1 MKEDSPINSPSMN
14 LALWLT
20 IVAIVMGVVMPSIY
34 EKPETPLLAAKEPE
48 VGRPEIYAP
57 LQKEH
62 PPDQPDQ
69 TRPIIS
75 WNSAE
80 RLFQPIVLKAAN
92 RYKVDPAMV
101 MAIIMAES
109 SYNPKAVSKKGAKGL
124 MQLMPTTARSLGVKD
139 IFNPEHN
146 INAGVRYFK
155 KLLNQFDG
163 NVELALAAYN
173 AGSRKVR
180 EHRGIHLSGQQGT
193 ISKRLSST
201 TDIIK
206 SKSITAACTHNT
218 SGTT

>member
-1 MKEDSPINSPSMN
+1 MKEDSPINPPSMN

-20 IVAIVMGVVMPSIY
+20 VVAIVMGVMMPSIY
-34 EKPETPLLAAKEPE
+34 EEPKTALVAAKEPE
-48 VGRPEIYAP
+48 LGQPEISDP
-57 LQKEH
+57 LQRELLADK
-62 PPDQPDQ
+62 PDQ
-69 TRPIIS
+69 TLPIIS

-92 RYKVDPAMV
+92 RYNVDPAMV

-109 SYNPKAVSKKGAKGL
+109 SYNPKAISKKGAKGL

-163 NVELALAAYN
+163 DVELALAAYN

-180 EHRGIHLSGQQGT
+180 EHRGIPPFRATKYYIKKFIKYYRYYKIQMDNS
-193 ISKRLSST
+193 RLYS
-201 TDIIK
+201 
-206 SKSITAACTHNT
+206 
-218 SGTT
+218 

>member
-1 MKEDSPINSPSMN
+1 MN

-20 IVAIVMGVVMPSIY
+20 VVAIVMGVVMPSIY
-34 EKPETPLLAAKEPE
+34 EEPKTALVAAKEPE
-48 VGRPEIYAP
+48 LGQPEISDP
-57 LQKEH
+57 LQRELL
-62 PPDQPDQ
+62 PDKPDQ
-69 TRPIIS
+69 TLPIIS

-92 RYKVDPAMV
+92 RHKVDPAMV
-101 MAIIMAES
+101 MAIIMVES
-109 SYNPKAVSKKGAKGL
+109 SYNPKAISKKGAKGL

-163 NVELALAAYN
+163 DVELALAAYN

-180 EHRGIHLSGQQGT
+180 EHRGSPPFRATKYYIKKVIKYYRYYKTQMDS
-193 ISKRLSST
+193 SRLYS
-201 TDIIK
+201 
-206 SKSITAACTHNT
+206 
-218 SGTT
+218 

>member
-1 MKEDSPINSPSMN
+1 MKEDSPINPPSMN

-20 IVAIVMGVVMPSIY
+20 VVAIVMGVMMPSIY
-34 EKPETPLLAAKEPE
+34 EEPKTALVAAKEPE
-48 VGRPEIYAP
+48 LGQPEISDP
-57 LQKEH
+57 LQRELL
-62 PPDQPDQ
+62 PDKPDQ
-69 TRPIIS
+69 TLPIIS

-92 RYKVDPAMV
+92 RHKVDPAMV

-109 SYNPKAVSKKGAKGL
+109 SYNPKAISKKGAKGL

-180 EHRGIHLSGQQGT
+180 EYRGIPPFGATKYYIKKVIKYYRHYKTQLDS
-193 ISKRLSST
+193 SRLYS
-201 TDIIK
+201 
-206 SKSITAACTHNT
+206 
-218 SGTT
+218 

>member
-1 MKEDSPINSPSMN
+1 MKEDSPTNPPSMN

-20 IVAIVMGVVMPSIY
+20 VVAIIMGVVMPSIY
-34 EKPETPLLAAKEPE
+34 EEPKTALVAVKEPE
-48 VGRPEIYAP
+48 IVQHKISSS
-57 LQKEH
+57 LQKKLLPSKPNH
-62 PPDQPDQ
+62 IL
-69 TRPIIS
+69 PIIS

-92 RYKVDPAMV
+92 RYEVEPAMV

-109 SYNPKAVSKKGAKGL
+109 SYNPKAISKKGARGL

-139 IFNPEHN
+139 SFNPEHN

-163 NVELALAAYN
+163 DVELALAAYN

-180 EHRGIHLSGQQGT
+180 EHRGIPPFRATRYYIKKVIKYYRYYKTQMDS
-193 ISKRLSST
+193 SRLYS
-201 TDIIK
+201 
-206 SKSITAACTHNT
+206 
-218 SGTT
+218 

>member
-1 MKEDSPINSPSMN
+1 MN

-20 IVAIVMGVVMPSIY
+20 VVAIVMGVMMPSIY
-34 EKPETPLLAAKEPE
+34 EEPKTALVAAKEPE
-48 VGRPEIYAP
+48 FGQPEISDP
-57 LQKEH
+57 LQRELLADK
-62 PPDQPDQ
+62 PDQ
-69 TRPIIS
+69 TLPIIS

-109 SYNPKAVSKKGAKGL
+109 SYNPKAISKKGAKGL

-163 NVELALAAYN
+163 DVELALAAYN
-173 AGSRKVR
+173 AGSRKVK
-180 EHRGIHLSGQQGT
+180 EHRGIPPFRATKYYIKKVIKYYRHYKTQMDS
-193 ISKRLSST
+193 SRLYS
-201 TDIIK
+201 
-206 SKSITAACTHNT
+206 
-218 SGTT
+218 

>member
-1 MKEDSPINSPSMN
+1 MKEDSPINPPSMN

-20 IVAIVMGVVMPSIY
+20 VVAIVMGVMMPSIY
-34 EKPETPLLAAKEPE
+34 EEPKTALVAAKEPE
-48 VGRPEIYAP
+48 LGQPEISDP
-57 LQKEH
+57 LQRELLADK
-62 PPDQPDQ
+62 PDQPL
-69 TRPIIS
+69 PIIS

-109 SYNPKAVSKKGAKGL
+109 SYNPKAISKKGAKGL

-163 NVELALAAYN
+163 DVELALAAYN
-173 AGSRKVR
+173 AGSRKVK
-180 EHRGIHLSGQQGT
+180 EHRGIPPFRATKYYIKKVIKYYRHYKTQMDS
-193 ISKRLSST
+193 SRLYS
-201 TDIIK
+201 
-206 SKSITAACTHNT
+206 
-218 SGTT
+218 

>member
-1 MKEDSPINSPSMN
+1 MKEDSPINPPSMN

-20 IVAIVMGVVMPSIY
+20 VVAIVMGVMMPSIY
-34 EKPETPLLAAKEPE
+34 EEPKTALVAAKEPE
-48 VGRPEIYAP
+48 LGQPEISDP
-57 LQKEH
+57 LQRELLTDK
-62 PPDQPDQ
+62 PDQ
-69 TRPIIS
+69 TLPIIS

-92 RYKVDPAMV
+92 RHKVDPAMV

-109 SYNPKAVSKKGAKGL
+109 SYNPKAISKKGAKGL

-139 IFNPEHN
+139 VFNPEHN

-163 NVELALAAYN
+163 DVELALAAYN

-180 EHRGIHLSGQQGT
+180 EHRGIPPFRATKYYIKKVIKYYRHYKTQLDS
-193 ISKRLSST
+193 SRLYS
-201 TDIIK
+201 
-206 SKSITAACTHNT
+206 
-218 SGTT
+218 

>member
-1 MKEDSPINSPSMN
+1 MKEDSPTNPPSMN

-20 IVAIVMGVVMPSIY
+20 VVAIVMGVVIPSIY
-34 EKPETPLLAAKEPE
+34 EEPKTALVAAIEPE
-48 VGRPEIYAP
+48 IGQPEISAP
-57 LQKEH
+57 LQKKLIAAKSDH
-62 PPDQPDQ
+62 
-69 TRPIIS
+69 TLPIIS

-92 RYKVDPAMV
+92 RHKVDPAMV

-109 SYNPKAVSKKGAKGL
+109 SYNPKAISKKGAMGL

-139 IFNPEHN
+139 SFNPEHN

-163 NVELALAAYN
+163 DIELALAAYN

-180 EHRGIHLSGQQGT
+180 EHRGIPPFRATKYYIKKVIKYYRYYKTQMDS
-193 ISKRLSST
+193 SRLYS
-201 TDIIK
+201 
-206 SKSITAACTHNT
+206 
-218 SGTT
+218 